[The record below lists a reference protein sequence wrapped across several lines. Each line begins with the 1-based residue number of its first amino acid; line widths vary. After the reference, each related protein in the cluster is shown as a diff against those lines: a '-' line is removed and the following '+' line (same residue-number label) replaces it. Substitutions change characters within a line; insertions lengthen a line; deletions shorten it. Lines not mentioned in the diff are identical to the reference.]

1 MMSLNELM
9 DAARGVS
16 NMFLAHEIAV
26 DKDFMLEKLKP
37 EESEFELEV
46 KKIVHQAFWDV
57 LKAELSE
64 DPPVFNRALSLLEEV
79 RTSLVGLL
87 LPSQHRIKDAIMEHL
102 DLDLI
107 AQQAS
112 NGVLDVKSYS
122 NYVLD
127 LMGKLCAPVR
137 DDEIAELKTIAD
149 VVPLFQ
155 GIMKTMDNM
164 KLDMANFI
172 VQQVV
177 TFYLIS
183 SCCLVQFWGSQF
195 DSLCF

>member
-1 MMSLNELM
+1 MMSLHELM

-37 EESEFELEV
+37 EESEFELQV

-57 LKAELSE
+57 LKAELAE
-64 DPPVFNRALSLLEEV
+64 EPPVYNRALSLLEEV
-79 RTSLVGLL
+79 RSSLIGLL
-87 LPSQHRIKDAIMEHL
+87 LPSQHRIKTAIMEHL

-112 NGVLDVKSYS
+112 NGVLDVGSYS
-122 NYVLD
+122 SYVLD
-127 LMGKLCAPVR
+127 LMAKLCAPVR
-137 DDEIAELKTIAD
+137 DDEIAQLRTITE

-155 GIMKTMDNM
+155 SIMKTMDNM
-164 KLDMANFI
+164 KLDMANFM
-172 VQQVV
+172 VQQV
-177 TFYLIS
+177 FEFL
-183 SCCLVQFWGSQF
+183 
-195 DSLCF
+195 LCRWLTRSRE